1 MTGWAIE
8 ENSGVGD
15 GSRISA
21 DDHVVDEDIQAEPR
35 DGIDIG
41 LQPTTLIGHIK
52 MDKHALAPEL
62 CYGRLGNFSVVYC
75 V

>member
-15 GSRISA
+15 GSQISA
-21 DDHVVDEDIQAEPR
+21 DDDVVDEDILAEPR
-35 DGIDIG
+35 DGLSNG

-52 MDKHALAPEL
+52 MNKQALASDL
-62 CYGRLGNFSVVYC
+62 CYGHLRNLSVVYC